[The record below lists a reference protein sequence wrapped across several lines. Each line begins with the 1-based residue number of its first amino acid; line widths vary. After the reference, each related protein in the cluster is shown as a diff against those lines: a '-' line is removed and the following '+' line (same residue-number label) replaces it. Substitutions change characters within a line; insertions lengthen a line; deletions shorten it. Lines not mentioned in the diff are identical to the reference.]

1 MASNRPPLPI
11 YSHLIT
17 PARRTNTFQG
27 GQRPS
32 NIIKLASS
40 TMSLNGNET
49 PLNKTHLFSPSVN
62 AQSPSSSSNDHL
74 LKYDIR
80 RLRASLERKEEQ
92 ISWWMEKS
100 INDSEKFEALKT
112 KLEQT
117 NHQYDLTLQC
127 VRSTLDG
134 LTCMNR
140 SINVI
145 FMQEDKEN
153 KFYDYEQEELIEEN
167 LDEHIPLVL
176 LSHLNNICIKL
187 AKNIDLLL
195 RTPLTTGIS
204 TLKQSH
210 PIQRQESNASS
221 ISKQSTNDDVN
232 DITNNVY
239 EEIIEKLNNDIVLL
253 KTRLNEQEF
262 RTNTLE
268 DELNQCKTAHLSAK
282 ISFDT
287 QEKKFQEQLQTK
299 DKQLLSI
306 ATNEHD
312 VIRQLLDEKTHAYE
326 CLNEEYM
333 SLMTKYQSEY
343 NRNVDCMIKTDALHE
358 HIRLLSETL
367 AEKEINEEKLTT
379 QQQQMKKLMTLL
391 VPTTATLSIN
401 KKHHDKKTFGRKV
414 KRHLRESFSSL
425 VNHNKP
431 TSNN

>member
-32 NIIKLASS
+32 NVIKLASS
-40 TMSLNGNET
+40 TISLNEGET
-49 PLNKTHLFSPSVN
+49 PLNKTHVFSPIVN
-62 AQSPSSSSNDHL
+62 SQSPSSSNDHL

-100 INDSEKFEALKT
+100 KNDSEKFEALKT
-112 KLEQT
+112 KLEHI
-117 NHQYDLTLQC
+117 NRHNDLTLQC

-134 LTCMNR
+134 LTCINQ
-140 SINVI
+140 SINVV

-153 KFYDYEQEELIEEN
+153 KLYDDEQEELNEEN
-167 LDEHIPLVL
+167 LDENISLVL
-176 LSHLNNICIKL
+176 LSRLNDICIKL

-195 RTPLTTGIS
+195 RTPLSSGIS
-204 TLKQSH
+204 SIKHSH
-210 PIQRQESNASS
+210 PVQRHESNASS
-221 ISKQSTNDDVN
+221 ISKQSTDDVHDAPN
-232 DITNNVY
+232 IVY
-239 EEIIEKLNNDIVLL
+239 EEIIDKLNNDLDSMKI
-253 KTRLNEQEF
+253 RLTEQEL
-262 RTNTLE
+262 RTKHLE
-268 DELNQCKTAHLSAK
+268 EELNQCKSAHLSAK
-282 ISFDT
+282 ITFDI
-287 QEKKFQEQLQTK
+287 QEKKLQEQLILK
-299 DKQLLSI
+299 DKQIISI

-312 VIRQLLDEKTHAYE
+312 VLRQLLDEKATAFEH
-326 CLNEEYM
+326 LKEEYEL
-333 SLMTKYQSEY
+333 LMTKYQSEY

-367 AEKEINEEKLTT
+367 AAKEINEEKLTT

-391 VPTTATLSIN
+391 IPITPSSAIN
-401 KKHHDKKTFGRKV
+401 KKQNDKQTFGRKV

-425 VNHNKP
+425 VNHKQ
-431 TSNN
+431 TSNNQ

>member
-1 MASNRPPLPI
+1 MASNRPPLPN

-40 TMSLNGNET
+40 TMSLNGPET
-49 PLNKTHLFSPSVN
+49 PLNKTHLFSPSVHP
-62 AQSPSSSSNDHL
+62 QSPLTSNDHL

-100 INDSEKFEALKT
+100 ISDNEKFEALKF

-117 NHQYDLTLQC
+117 NCQYDTILQC

-140 SINVI
+140 SIHVI

-153 KFYDYEQEELIEEN
+153 KLFDYDQEELIEEN

-176 LSHLNNICIKL
+176 LSRLNNICIKL
-187 AKNIDLLL
+187 AKNIELLL
-195 RTPLTTGIS
+195 RTPLSTGVS
-204 TLKQSH
+204 TIKQAH
-210 PIQRQESNASS
+210 PVRRHESNASS
-221 ISKQSTNDDVN
+221 ISKQSTEDINDT
-232 DITNNVY
+232 TNNLY
-239 EEIIEKLNNDIVLL
+239 DDIIEKLNREIIGL
-253 KTRLNEQEF
+253 KTHLAEQEI
-262 RTNTLE
+262 RTKTLE
-268 DELNQCKTAHLSAK
+268 DELTQCKSAHLTAK
-282 ISFDT
+282 ITFDT
-287 QEKKFQEQLQTK
+287 LEKKLQDQLLVK

-312 VIRQLLDEKTHAYE
+312 VIRQLLDEKTLAFE
-326 CLNEEYM
+326 RLNEDYV
-333 SLMTKYQSEY
+333 SLVTKYQSEY

-358 HIRLLSETL
+358 HIRVLSETL

-401 KKHHDKKTFGRKV
+401 KKSNDRKTFGRKV

-425 VNHNKP
+425 VNHKP

>member
-40 TMSLNGNET
+40 TVSLNENDT
-49 PLNKTHLFSPSVN
+49 PLNKTHLFSPVVN
-62 AQSPSSSSNDHL
+62 SQSPSSSNDHL

-100 INDSEKFEALKT
+100 KNDNEKFEVLKS

-117 NHQYDLTLQC
+117 NRQHDLTLQC

-140 SINVI
+140 SVNVI
-145 FMQEDKEN
+145 FMHEDKEN
-153 KFYDYEQEELIEEN
+153 KLFDDEQEEFDETDVDEN
-167 LDEHIPLVL
+167 ISLVL
-176 LSHLNNICIKL
+176 LSRLNDICIKL

-195 RTPLTTGIS
+195 RTPLSSGVSSI
-204 TLKQSH
+204 KQCHSV
-210 PIQRQESNASS
+210 QRHESNASS
-221 ISKQSTNDDVN
+221 TSKQSTDDVHDTSN
-232 DITNNVY
+232 VVY
-239 EEIIEKLNNDIVLL
+239 EEIIDKLHNDLDLMKIRMAEHQL
-253 KTRLNEQEF
+253 
-262 RTNTLE
+262 RTKNLE
-268 DELNQCKTAHLSAK
+268 EELNQCKSAHLSAK
-282 ISFDT
+282 IIFDM
-287 QEKKFQEQLQTK
+287 QEKKLQEQLILK
-299 DKQLLSI
+299 DKQIISI

-312 VIRQLLDEKTHAYE
+312 VLRQLLDEKTTAVE
-326 CLNEEYM
+326 RLNEEYEL
-333 SLMTKYQSEY
+333 LMTKYQSEY
-343 NRNVDCMIKTDALHE
+343 NRNVDCMIKADALHG

-367 AEKEINEEKLTT
+367 AAKEINEEKLVT

-391 VPTTATLSIN
+391 VPITPTSAMS
-401 KKHHDKKTFGRKV
+401 KKQNDKKTFGRKV

-425 VNHNKP
+425 VNHKQ
-431 TSNN
+431 TSNNQ

>member
-32 NIIKLASS
+32 NVIKLASS
-40 TMSLNGNET
+40 TISLNEGET
-49 PLNKTHLFSPSVN
+49 PLNKTHVFSPIVN
-62 AQSPSSSSNDHL
+62 SQSPSSSNDHL

-100 INDSEKFEALKT
+100 KNDNEKFEALKSR
-112 KLEQT
+112 LEQT
-117 NHQYDLTLQC
+117 NRQNDTTLQC

-134 LTCMNR
+134 LTYINR
-140 SINVI
+140 SINII

-153 KFYDYEQEELIEEN
+153 KLYDDEQEELNEEN
-167 LDEHIPLVL
+167 LDENISLVL
-176 LSHLNNICIKL
+176 LSRLNDICIKL

-195 RTPLTTGIS
+195 RTPLSSGVSSI
-204 TLKQSH
+204 KHSH
-210 PIQRQESNASS
+210 PVQRHESNASS
-221 ISKQSTNDDVN
+221 ISKQSTDDIH
-232 DITNNVY
+232 DTTNIVY
-239 EEIIEKLNNDIVLL
+239 EEIIDKLNNDLESMKI
-253 KTRLNEQEF
+253 RLAEQEL
-262 RTNTLE
+262 RTENLE
-268 DELNQCKTAHLSAK
+268 EELNQCKSAHLSAK
-282 ISFDT
+282 ITFDT
-287 QEKKFQEQLQTK
+287 QEKKLQEQLTLK
-299 DKQLLSI
+299 DKQIISI

-312 VIRQLLDEKTHAYE
+312 VLRQVLNEKTTAFE
-326 CLNEEYM
+326 RLNEEYEL
-333 SLMTKYQSEY
+333 LMTKYQSEY

-367 AEKEINEEKLTT
+367 AAKEINEEKLTT

-391 VPTTATLSIN
+391 IPITPSSAIN
-401 KKHHDKKTFGRKV
+401 KKQNDKQTFGRKV

-425 VNHNKP
+425 VNHKP
-431 TSNN
+431 TSNNQ